1 MPLLALQME
10 EGSHKSRVW
19 GPLDA
24 GNNSVYSQQ
33 ENLDLG
39 LQLQGAEFLSIN
51 PNEQEM
57 DSSLQPPAKNTACQN
72 IDFSLVRPWQTSDLQ
87 NYVTRNLCYFKPQ
100 KGIIMQN
107 ICLKVNKEKINNQMA
122 YLDTSQQKVAR
133 FTINILECTQPH

>member
-1 MPLLALQME
+1 MAVLSCMWPMGHRLHTPARCWESLA
-10 EGSHKSRVW
+10 
-19 GPLDA
+19 
-24 GNNSVYSQQ
+24 VYSQQ

-107 ICLKVNKEKINNQMA
+107 ICLKVNKEKINNSIERCMKDLKCFF
-122 YLDTSQQKVAR
+122 YIKENQKGQY
-133 FTINILECTQPH
+133 T